1 MNVNEIKGSVFG
13 LNSKSKKNLVKI
25 VGDKCTLNCEVE
37 GKRVNLLWG
46 TVAQVSILISTWLNE
61 HFQGK
66 EVFREKKKGPLKNC
80 LMGKLQSKQ
89 LVGIIYH
96 LMVVFNKI

>member
-1 MNVNEIKGSVFG
+1 MIVKIKSVNVNEIEGSVFG

-37 GKRVNLLWG
+37 GKRVNLLWDTG
-46 TVAQVSILISTWLNE
+46 AQVSILTSTWLNE

-66 EVFREKKKGPLKNC
+66 EVFREKK
-80 LMGKLQSKQ
+80 
-89 LVGIIYH
+89 
-96 LMVVFNKI
+96 